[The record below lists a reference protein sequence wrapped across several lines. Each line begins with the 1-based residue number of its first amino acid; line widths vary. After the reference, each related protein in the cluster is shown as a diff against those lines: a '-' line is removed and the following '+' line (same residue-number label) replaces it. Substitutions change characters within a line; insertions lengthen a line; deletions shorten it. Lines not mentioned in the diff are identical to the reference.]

1 MARRALV
8 PAVLLVVLAL
18 VPRAHASGV
27 SPALNALPFSFAPNL
42 GQTDPRVKFLAR
54 SGGMT
59 LFLTS
64 TETVFV
70 TTRCAVRMRLVGA
83 NPESEAQGVDP
94 LPGRQHSLVGR
105 DPSRYVTVALV
116 RRGAT
121 ARRAFVAT
129 FLVALGLTVA
139 VERLD
144 LDRAS
149 ESPPLVAS
157 RPRADS
163 AAAIARGIVRRQAD
177 VERYDVDLGRVVGWP
192 LASGAARVRPTLA
205 SGGLGYQIESDL
217 ADGILAAD
225 GFTVTEPKTAAAL
238 DIASG
243 DRIVAING
251 YPPAGGAFA
260 SVLWMQRDPDRN
272 TIEVELVRNGLR
284 MRRTIVVR

>member
-1 MARRALV
+1 VALI
-8 PAVLLVVLAL
+8 
-18 VPRAHASGV
+18 
-27 SPALNALPFSFAPNL
+27 
-42 GQTDPRVKFLAR
+42 
-54 SGGMT
+54 
-59 LFLTS
+59 
-64 TETVFV
+64 
-70 TTRCAVRMRLVGA
+70 
-83 NPESEAQGVDP
+83 
-94 LPGRQHSLVGR
+94 
-105 DPSRYVTVALV
+105 VTVALA
-116 RRGAT
+116 RRGAA

-144 LDRAS
+144 LDRGR
-149 ESPPLVAS
+149 ESPPLVES

-163 AAAIARGIVRRQAD
+163 RAAAIARGIVRRQAD
-177 VERYDVDLGRVVGWP
+177 AERYDVDLGRVVGWP
-192 LASGAARVRPTLA
+192 FAPGAARVRPTLA

-225 GFTVTEPKTAAAL
+225 GFTVTEPKAAAAL

-251 YPPAGGAFA
+251 SPPAGGAFA

-272 TIEVELVRNGLR
+272 TIEVELLRNGVR